1 MTQGGIK
8 MKEIVLVLTEEE
20 FELLKEII
28 SIGFIYSLIQN
39 HESQELIT
47 EYIKEIEKWKQKL
60 ENVQQEAKDLEELQ
74 DKVNGFLED

>member
-1 MTQGGIK
+1 

-39 HESQELIT
+39 KDSQELIK
-47 EYIKEIEKWKQKL
+47 EYIEELEKWKQKL
-60 ENVQQEAKDLEELQ
+60 ENIQQEAKDLEELQ
-74 DKVNGFLED
+74 DKVNGFFFFY

>member
-1 MTQGGIK
+1 

-39 HESQELIT
+39 KDSQELIK
-47 EYIKEIEKWKQKL
+47 EYIE
-60 ENVQQEAKDLEELQ
+60 
-74 DKVNGFLED
+74 